1 MLLLAVSF
9 TAEGSKCITL
19 GSLVLSSLKIMDMA
33 AKVESKKWHRLLMQL
48 TQGHTVCASV

>member
-9 TAEGSKCITL
+9 TAEGSKCIAL
-19 GSLVLSSLKIMDMA
+19 GTLVLSSLKIMDMA

-48 TQGHTVCASV
+48 IQGHTVCASV